1 MRENASGMFEKTAT
15 RQRDC
20 KCMARPARKPLRARA
35 VNHCKGGGNA
45 MTTETDTLDRQITMT
60 CTPMLIWY
68 DDGSIGATVTFT
80 QTGGVPAAMN
90 GRVDSHGAIDLT
102 NMPTDDA
109 YNDNIDVTINLDTSQ
124 MFDRDHQNAVAG
136 RWATAEEYSGEGP
149 VTGFCWFCG
158 TDANGNYS
166 SAVPILIPGMVT
178 ERLNDTAVLIND
190 DTPDAGPAYAYCLGL
205 VLPNNNGY
213 YITIDPRITS
223 KTSVGIGFMLNEEPP
238 C

>member
-1 MRENASGMFEKTAT
+1 
-15 RQRDC
+15 
-20 KCMARPARKPLRARA
+20 
-35 VNHCKGGGNA
+35 

-60 CTPMLIWY
+60 CTPVLIWY
-68 DDGSIGATVTFT
+68 DDGSIGANVTFS
-80 QTGGVPAAMN
+80 QTGGVPSAMA

-102 NMPTDDA
+102 NMPVDAA

-124 MFDRDHQNAVAG
+124 MVDRNRIAVAG

-166 SAVPILIPGMVT
+166 SAVPITIPGMATV
-178 ERLNDTAVLIND
+178 RLSPTAVLIND

-205 VLPNNNGY
+205 VLPDLPNQNGY

-223 KTSVGIGFMLNEEPP
+223 KTSVGIGFMLDEKPS

>member
-1 MRENASGMFEKTAT
+1 
-15 RQRDC
+15 
-20 KCMARPARKPLRARA
+20 
-35 VNHCKGGGNA
+35 
-45 MTTETDTLDRQITMT
+45 MTTETTTADRTISMT
-60 CTPMLIWY
+60 CTPVLVWY
-68 DDGSIGATVTFT
+68 DDGSIGANVTFS
-80 QTGGVPAAMN
+80 QTGGVPSAMA
-90 GRVDSHGAIDLT
+90 GRVDSHGAINLAD
-102 NMPTDDA
+102 MPVDAA

-124 MFDRDHQNAVAG
+124 MFDQDRNAVAG

-166 SAVPILIPGMVT
+166 SAIPVTIDGMT
-178 ERLNDTAVLIND
+178 TSRLSDTAVLIND

-205 VLPNNNGY
+205 VLVRPNQNNY

-223 KTSVGIGFMLNEEPP
+223 KTTTGARFMLNEKPS